1 VGCGRFVAEFV
12 IARLLRFELVWFEKK
27 GRGFTVSFF
36 LPARLRFRPG
46 QSHFPFRA
54 GFFSRCALSQKE
66 KGVEKEQKQALQV
79 AKEIVVKF
87 IEVGRVTPTN
97 FAEIFP
103 QVYLEVLRA
112 VELGESKP
120 LPAPVAAKSEQKG

>member
-1 VGCGRFVAEFV
+1 MD
-12 IARLLRFELVWFEKK
+12 
-27 GRGFTVSFF
+27 
-36 LPARLRFRPG
+36 
-46 QSHFPFRA
+46 
-54 GFFSRCALSQKE
+54 
-66 KGVEKEQKQALQV
+66 KEQKQALQV

-120 LPAPVAAKSEQKG
+120 LPAPAVVKSEQKG